1 MMLNKLK
8 NRLKDKDYDL
18 SFQEFIKK
26 LNIEEDFKKYED
38 AYIKEAI
45 AMFDFKVRKADVY
58 ERYKAFK
65 DSNLVLQAKKN
76 LPEYIKLIVNSSV
89 IEGYGDAYNV
99 VLGVSIPVAKL
110 VVKCLSG
117 MQVFT
122 EVRNEAETDRPV
134 VLVRMY
140 GRGDLSNY
148 KAYVGTLKRKMNTW
162 FCHYLSSHTLE
173 CIDGSKVGNDEDWDF
188 FKDRVAELLTHIA
201 IYTVQG
207 KGSGAFTIGMHSIYD
222 VVILRFILSELKTDL
237 GIRVFY
243 DGNDKFN
250 KDLYSKIFD
259 EVRFDSTYER
269 CFTKSALTDIGK
281 RCYAY
286 DRIANALY
294 SEELYL
300 SLDGKSDADANL
312 NKISLIADA
321 LYDKDYYLIAVKGT
335 KAEKNI
341 DQIIKSN
348 PEYSAFYSVEL

>member
-1 MMLNKLK
+1 MMLDKLK
-8 NRLKDKDYDL
+8 KRLNDEDYNL

-38 AYIKEAI
+38 AYVESVVKN
-45 AMFDFKVRKADVY
+45 FNYKVRNADSDDD
-58 ERYKAFK
+58 YKAFR
-65 DSNLVLQAKKN
+65 DFDLVMQAKKN
-76 LPEYIKLIVNSSV
+76 LPEYIKLIVNSVV
-89 IEGYGDAYNV
+89 IEGYRKSYNV
-99 VLGVSIPVAKL
+99 VSGVSVPVAKL
-110 VVKCLSG
+110 IADCLYH
-117 MQVFT
+117 MEVFT
-122 EVRNEAETDRPV
+122 EVRNESETDRPV
-134 VLVRMY
+134 AT
-140 GRGDLSNY
+140 GREGYWDELDTYNT
-148 KAYVGTLKRKMNTW
+148 YVDTLKRKMNTW
-162 FCHYLSSHTLE
+162 FCHYLNSHTLE
-173 CIDGSKVGNDEDWDF
+173 CIDGSEVDNAEDWGF

-207 KGSGAFTIGMHSIYD
+207 KGSGAFIVGMHSIYD
-222 VVILRFILSELKTDL
+222 IAILRFILSELKTDL

-259 EVRFDSTYER
+259 EVRFGSTYER

-281 RCYAY
+281 RYYAY
-286 DRIANALY
+286 NEIANALY
-294 SEELYL
+294 DEELYL
-300 SLDGKSDADANL
+300 GIEKESDADANL